1 MLDISGGEILLV
13 AGIGMVLIGR
23 KDLPRASFFLGDKV
37 GRVVGFL
44 QGARARGEQYASGA
58 SEIKAGLKELRSGL
72 RELDAVKAELAIAA
86 TSGLRG
92 FEDANPRMT
101 QTVLSPKSER
111 LVNETKLKA
120 KAHKYDN
127 LTTSPITSNSEL
139 APRKQ
144 SVAAVVEDEWAKRGM
159 RFQAKGERVNWG
171 AGSPTGGGSSL
182 LNDIISEGLIHDQY
196 DRVTAEQDDILKS
209 RMRDRRSKVTDPAD

>member
-13 AGIGMVLIGR
+13 AGIGIVLIGR

-92 FEDANPRMT
+92 FDDANPGMT

-111 LVNETKLKA
+111 LVNVTKLEA
-120 KAHKYDN
+120 KAHKSDN
-127 LTTSPITSNSEL
+127 LKTSPITSNSDL

-159 RFQAKGERVNWG
+159 SFQAKGERVNWG
-171 AGSPTGGGSSL
+171 AGSPTGGGSL

-209 RMRDRRSKVTDPAD
+209 KMRDRQSKVQDPAD